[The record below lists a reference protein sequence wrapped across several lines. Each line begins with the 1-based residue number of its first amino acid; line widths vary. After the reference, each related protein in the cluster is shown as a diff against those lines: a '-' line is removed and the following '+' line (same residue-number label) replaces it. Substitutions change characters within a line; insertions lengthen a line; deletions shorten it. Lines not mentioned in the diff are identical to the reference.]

1 MFTGIVECVGHVVS
15 HDEVDGWTRVV
26 IEEPVVLADVA
37 HGDSVAVA
45 GACLTVADRPQ
56 PGRAAFDLMP
66 ETIRRSTLG
75 DLRRGSRVNL
85 ERSLRVGDRIAGHFV
100 QGHLDGV
107 ADVLAIGRDGE
118 ARMVRFRLEPPR
130 LARYVVEK
138 GFIAVAGVSLTV
150 VGADRDEFWVSL
162 VRTTLE
168 ATTLGEL
175 RVGER
180 VNIEVDLF
188 ARYLVDR
195 TAELDAIAFVGTR
208 DDA

>member
-1 MFTGIVECVGHVVS
+1 MFTGIVECVGHVVRR
-15 HDEVDGWTRVV
+15 DEVDGWTRVV

-45 GACLTVADRPQ
+45 GACLTVAELR

-66 ETIRRSTLG
+66 ETLRRSTLS
-75 DLRRGSRVNL
+75 DLRPGSRVNL
-85 ERSLRVGDRIAGHFV
+85 ERSLRVGDRIGGHFV

-107 ADVLAIGRDGE
+107 AEVLAIEHEGE

-150 VGADRDEFWVSL
+150 VDAERDEFRVSL

-195 TAELDAIAFVGTR
+195 TAELDAIEFAGTP